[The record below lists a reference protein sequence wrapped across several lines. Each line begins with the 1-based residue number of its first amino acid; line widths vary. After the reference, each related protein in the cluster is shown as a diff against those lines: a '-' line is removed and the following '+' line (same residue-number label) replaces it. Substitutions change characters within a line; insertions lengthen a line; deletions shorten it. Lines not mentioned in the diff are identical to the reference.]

1 MTVARIQLADELLRR
16 FAAALRSGQLY
27 SKGHP
32 IIARN
37 LELLTAALQQL
48 HDHDPTLVI
57 GVVGDEVI
65 VDDVPITKADI
76 RAA

>member
-1 MTVARIQLADELLRR
+1 MTTPRQQLADELLRR

-27 SKGHP
+27 SKSHP

-37 LELLTAALQQL
+37 LELLTTAVQQL
-48 HDHDPTLVI
+48 HEQAPTVVI
-57 GVVGDEVI
+57 GVVGDEII
-65 VDDVPITKADI
+65 VDDVPVA